1 MRANIPL
8 VAALLAVA
16 GCNKKAANP
25 ASAVQTAAIAR
36 QDLIVDVE
44 ATGVIQPINAVQVRS
59 KASGQIMKMPA
70 ELGSRVKPGDLL
82 VQVDPRQVTNNY
94 DQAKAALQAA
104 QANLTVTKTQL
115 DRAEGLAKAGV
126 LTAPDLETAQLNYA
140 NAQSAVAAAK
150 TNLDNAQIALE
161 DARIESPIT
170 GVVIEKD
177 VSLGQVISSA
187 TNNAGGGTLL
197 LQMADLGQVMDS
209 TLVSESDIGNVKPG
223 QKATVKVDAYP
234 NRAFTGTVEKIAPE
248 ATVQQSVTMFPVL
261 IRLDNKDGAL
271 MPGMNS
277 DVSVLVE
284 QRTNVLTVPNDALR
298 TPREGAQVAEALGLD
313 PTTVTD
319 EVKTQLARLH
329 PGAGRASPN
338 ATGDTAA
345 AAGMIDPADS
355 AAQPARARGAGGAAG
370 AGGAGGANGRRGARG
385 GAGANGGG
393 NGGGGFG
400 AQTGSVSSTSEFGA
414 GSTRHT
420 GLVFVAQN
428 GTFVPRVVSL
438 GVANYDVTE
447 VTNGLAEGDQV
458 ALVTTA
464 MLLQAQTARQQRIKS
479 FTALPGMNSQ
489 QSTPRGGAGGGGR
502 GGGGRP

>member
-1 MRANIPL
+1 MRPYIPL
-8 VAALLAVA
+8 AAALVVVA
-16 GCNKKAANP
+16 GCTKKSANP
-25 ASAVQTAAIAR
+25 ASAIQTATIAR
-36 QDLIVDVE
+36 QDLVVDVE

-59 KASGQIMKMPA
+59 KASGQIMKMPV

-94 DQAKAALQAA
+94 NQAKAALLAA

-115 DRAEGLAKAGV
+115 DRANSLAQAGV

-140 NAQSAVAAAK
+140 NAQSSVAAAK

-161 DARIESPIT
+161 DARIAAPIN

-277 DVSVLVE
+277 DVSVLVQ

-313 PTTVTD
+313 PTKVTD
-319 EVKTQLARLH
+319 EVKTQLASLH

-355 AAQPARARGAGGAAG
+355 AAPPARARGAGGASS
-370 AGGAGGANGRRGARG
+370 AGGANARRSARG
-385 GAGANGGG
+385 GGANGGATG
-393 NGGGGFG
+393 AAGFG
-400 AQTGSVSSTSEFGA
+400 AQAGGVSTGSEFGA

-420 GLVFVAQN
+420 GLVFLAQN

-438 GVANYDVTE
+438 GAANYDVTE
-447 VTNGLAEGDQV
+447 VTSGLAEGDQV

-464 MLLQAQTARQQRIKS
+464 MLLQAQNARQQRIKS

-489 QSTPRGGAGGGGR
+489 QSTPRAGGR
-502 GGGGRP
+502 GGGGGRP

>member
-1 MRANIPL
+1 VRPYIPL
-8 VAALLAVA
+8 AAALIVVA
-16 GCNKKAANP
+16 GCTKKSANP
-25 ASAVQTAAIAR
+25 ASAIQTATIAR
-36 QDLIVDVE
+36 QDLVVDVE

-59 KASGQIMKMPA
+59 KASGQIMKMPV

-94 DQAKAALQAA
+94 NQAKAALLAA

-115 DRAEGLAKAGV
+115 DRANSLAQAGV

-140 NAQSAVAAAK
+140 NAQSSVAAAK

-161 DARIESPIT
+161 DARIAAPIN

-234 NRAFTGTVEKIAPE
+234 NRAFTGTVEKIAPQ

-277 DVSVLVE
+277 DVSVLVQ

-313 PTTVTD
+313 PTKVTD
-319 EVKTQLARLH
+319 EVKTQLASLH
-329 PGAGRASPN
+329 PGAGRTSPN

-355 AAQPARARGAGGAAG
+355 AARPARARGAGGAG
-370 AGGAGGANGRRGARG
+370 AANGRRSPRGGGGANG
-385 GAGANGGG
+385 GANGAA
-393 NGGGGFG
+393 GFG
-400 AQTGSVSSTSEFGA
+400 AQAGGVSTGSEFGA

-420 GLVFVAQN
+420 GLVFLAQN
-428 GTFVPRVVSL
+428 GTFVPRIVSL

-447 VTNGLAEGDQV
+447 VTSGLAEGDQV

-464 MLLQAQTARQQRIKS
+464 MLLQAQNARQQRIKS

-489 QSTPRGGAGGGGR
+489 QSTPRAGGR
-502 GGGGRP
+502 GGGGGRP

>member
-1 MRANIPL
+1 MRSYIPL
-8 VAALLAVA
+8 AAALIVVA

-25 ASAVQTAAIAR
+25 NSAIQTATIAK
-36 QDLIVDVE
+36 QDLIVNVE

-70 ELGSRVKPGDLL
+70 ELGSHVKPGDLL
-82 VQVDPRQVTNNY
+82 VQVDPRQVTNNF
-94 DQAKAALQAA
+94 DQAKAALLAA

-140 NAQSAVAAAK
+140 NAQSTVAAAK

-177 VSLGQVISSA
+177 VSIGQVISSA

-197 LQMADLGQVMDS
+197 LQMADLGEVMDS

-277 DVSVLVE
+277 DVSVLVQ
-284 QRTNVLTVPNDALR
+284 QRTNVLTVPNDAIR

-313 PTTVTD
+313 PTKVAD
-319 EVKTQLARLH
+319 QVKTQLASLH
-329 PGAGRASPN
+329 PGAGRNAPN

-345 AAGMIDPADS
+345 AAGMIDGSDS
-355 AAQPARARGAGGAAG
+355 AQGGQRARGAR
-370 AGGAGGANGRRGARG
+370 GGANGRRLARG
-385 GAGANGGG
+385 GAGAGAAGGG
-393 NGGGGFG
+393 QGGGGSG
-400 AQTGSVSSTSEFGA
+400 AQAGGGVSTGSEYGA

-420 GLVFVAQN
+420 GLVFLAQN
-428 GTFVPRVVSL
+428 GTFVPRVISL

-447 VTNGLAEGDQV
+447 VRSGLAEGDQV

-464 MLLQAQTARQQRIKS
+464 MLLQAQNARQQRIKS

-489 QSTPRGGAGGGGR
+489 TSTPRAGGGGR

>member
-1 MRANIPL
+1 MRPYIPL
-8 VAALLAVA
+8 AAALIVVA
-16 GCNKKAANP
+16 GCTKKSANP
-25 ASAVQTAAIAR
+25 ASAIQTASVSK
-36 QDLIVDVE
+36 QDLVVDVE

-59 KASGQIMKMPA
+59 KASGQIMKMPV

-94 DQAKAALQAA
+94 NQAKAALLASE
-104 QANLTVTKTQL
+104 ANLTVTKTQL
-115 DRAEGLAKAGV
+115 DRANSLASAGV

-140 NAQSAVAAAK
+140 NAQSSVAAAK

-161 DARIESPIT
+161 DAHIVAPIN

-234 NRAFTGTVEKIAPE
+234 NRAFIGTVEKIAPE

-277 DVSVLVE
+277 DVSVLVQ
-284 QRTNVLTVPNDALR
+284 QRSNVLTVPNDALR

-313 PTTVTD
+313 PTKVTD
-319 EVKTQLARLH
+319 EVKSQLASLH
-329 PGAGRASPN
+329 PGAGRTAPN

-345 AAGMIDPADS
+345 SAGMIDPADS
-355 AAQPARARGAGGAAG
+355 ASGARGARGGRGAG
-370 AGGAGGANGRRGARG
+370 AAGGANGRRFARG
-385 GAGANGGG
+385 GAAGNGGT
-393 NGGGGFG
+393 NGGGFG
-400 AQTGSVSSTSEFGA
+400 AQAGGVSTGAEFGA
-414 GSTRHT
+414 GSNRHT
-420 GLVFVAQN
+420 GLVFLAQN
-428 GTFVPRVVSL
+428 GTFVPRVISL

-447 VTNGLAEGDQV
+447 VTSGLAEGDQV

-464 MLLQAQTARQQRIKS
+464 MLLQAQNARQQRIKS
-479 FTALPGMNSQ
+479 FTSLPGMNSQ
-489 QSTPRGGAGGGGR
+489 QSKPR

>member
-1 MRANIPL
+1 VRPYIPL
-8 VAALLAVA
+8 AAALIVVV

-25 ASAVQTAAIAR
+25 NAAIQTASIAK

-59 KASGQIMKMPA
+59 KASGQIMKMPV

-94 DQAKAALQAA
+94 NQAKAAVQAA
-104 QANLTVTKTQL
+104 DANLTVTKTQL
-115 DRAEGLAKAGV
+115 DRAQSLASAGV
-126 LTAPDLETAQLNYA
+126 LTAPDLESAQLNYA
-140 NAQSAVAAAK
+140 NAQSMVAAAK

-161 DARIESPIT
+161 DARIAAPIT

-197 LQMADLGQVMDS
+197 LQMADLGEVMDS

-277 DVSVLVE
+277 DVSVLVQ
-284 QRTNVLTVPNDALR
+284 QRTNVLTVPNDAIR

-313 PTTVTD
+313 PTKVSD
-319 EVKTQLARLH
+319 QVKTQLASLH
-329 PGAGRASPN
+329 PGSGRTAPN
-338 ATGDTAA
+338 AAGDTAA
-345 AAGMIDPADS
+345 AAGMIDGPDS
-355 AAQPARARGAGGAAG
+355 AAGAKTGRRGR
-370 AGGAGGANGRRGARG
+370 GGAGGGGSARG
-385 GAGANGGG
+385 GAGAQ
-393 NGGGGFG
+393 GGGGFG
-400 AQTGSVSSTSEFGA
+400 GQAGGSSTASEYGA

-420 GLVFVAQN
+420 GLVFLAQN
-428 GTFVPRVVSL
+428 GTFVPRVISL

-447 VTNGLAEGDQV
+447 VRSGLAEGDQV

-479 FTALPGMNSQ
+479 FTALPGMNST
-489 QSTPRGGAGGGGR
+489 QSTPRGGGAR
-502 GGGGRP
+502 GGGRP

>member
-1 MRANIPL
+1 MRPYIPL
-8 VAALLAVA
+8 AAALIVVA
-16 GCNKKAANP
+16 GCSKKSANP
-25 ASAVQTAAIAR
+25 ASAIQTATIAK
-36 QDLIVDVE
+36 QDLVVDVE

-59 KASGQIMKMPA
+59 KASGQIMKMPV

-94 DQAKAALQAA
+94 NQAKAALQAA
-104 QANLTVTKTQL
+104 EANLTVTKTQL
-115 DRAEGLAKAGV
+115 DRANSLASAGV

-140 NAQSAVAAAK
+140 NAQSSVAAAK

-161 DARIESPIT
+161 DARIAAPIA

-234 NRAFTGTVEKIAPE
+234 NRAFTGTVEKIAPQ

-277 DVSVLVE
+277 DVSVLVQ

-313 PTTVTD
+313 PTKVTN
-319 EVKTQLARLH
+319 EVKTQLASLH
-329 PGAGRASPN
+329 PGAGRAAPN

-355 AAQPARARGAGGAAG
+355 SSAARAARGAR
-370 AGGAGGANGRRGARG
+370 AGGANGRQFAGRG
-385 GAGANGGG
+385 GAGGTAGTSGGG
-393 NGGGGFG
+393 PG
-400 AQTGSVSSTSEFGA
+400 AQAGGTSTGSEFGA

-420 GLVFVAQN
+420 GLVFLAQN

-447 VTNGLAEGDQV
+447 VTSGLAEGDQV

-464 MLLQAQTARQQRIKS
+464 MLLQAQNARQQRIKS
-479 FTALPGMNSQ
+479 FTALPGMSSQ
-489 QSTPRGGAGGGGR
+489 QSTPRGGGGR
-502 GGGGRP
+502 GGGRP

>member
-1 MRANIPL
+1 MRPYIPL
-8 VAALLAVA
+8 AAALLVVV

-25 ASAVQTAAIAR
+25 ASAVQVATIAK

-59 KASGQIMKMPA
+59 KASGQIIKMPV

-94 DQAKAALQAA
+94 NQAKAALLAA

-115 DRAEGLAKAGV
+115 DRANGLAKAGV

-161 DARIESPIT
+161 DAHIVAPIN

-234 NRAFTGTVEKIAPE
+234 NRAFVGTVEKIAPE

-261 IRLDNKDGAL
+261 IHLDNKDGAL

-277 DVSVLVE
+277 DVSVLVQ

-313 PTTVTD
+313 PVKVTN
-319 EVKTQLARLH
+319 EVKTY
-329 PGAGRASPN
+329 
-338 ATGDTAA
+338 
-345 AAGMIDPADS
+345 
-355 AAQPARARGAGGAAG
+355 
-370 AGGAGGANGRRGARG
+370 
-385 GAGANGGG
+385 
-393 NGGGGFG
+393 
-400 AQTGSVSSTSEFGA
+400 ST
-414 GSTRHT
+414 
-420 GLVFVAQN
+420 V
-428 GTFVPRVVSL
+428 
-438 GVANYDVTE
+438 
-447 VTNGLAEGDQV
+447 
-458 ALVTTA
+458 
-464 MLLQAQTARQQRIKS
+464 
-479 FTALPGMNSQ
+479 
-489 QSTPRGGAGGGGR
+489 
-502 GGGGRP
+502 

>member
-1 MRANIPL
+1 MRPYIPL
-8 VAALLAVA
+8 AAALLVVA
-16 GCNKKAANP
+16 GCNKKAASP
-25 ASAVQTAAIAR
+25 TSAIQTATIAK

-94 DQAKAALQAA
+94 NQAKAAVQAA
-104 QANLTVTKTQL
+104 QANLTVTKKQL

-140 NAQSAVAAAK
+140 NAQSSVAAAK

-197 LQMADLGQVMDS
+197 LQMADLGEVMDS

-234 NRAFTGTVEKIAPE
+234 NRAFLGTVEKIAPE

-277 DVSVLVE
+277 DVSVLVQ
-284 QRTNVLTVPNDALR
+284 QRMNVLAVPNDAIR

-313 PTTVTD
+313 PTKVAD
-319 EVKTQLARLH
+319 QVKTQLASLH
-329 PGAGRASPN
+329 PGAGRNAPN

-345 AAGMIDPADS
+345 AAGMIDGPDS
-355 AAQPARARGAGGAAG
+355 AQGGQRPKGAGGAA
-370 AGGAGGANGRRGARG
+370 AGRRARG
-385 GAGANGGG
+385 GTGGAAGQGAA
-393 NGGGGFG
+393 GFG
-400 AQTGSVSSTSEFGA
+400 AAAGSVSTGSEYGA

-420 GLVFVAQN
+420 GLVFLAQN
-428 GTFVPRVVSL
+428 GTFVPRIISL

-447 VTNGLAEGDQV
+447 VRSGLAEGDQV

-479 FTALPGMNSQ
+479 FTALPGMSSQ
-489 QSTPRGGAGGGGR
+489 KTPPRGGAGGGR
-502 GGGGRP
+502 GGGRP

>member
-1 MRANIPL
+1 MRPYIPL
-8 VAALLAVA
+8 AAALVVVA
-16 GCNKKAANP
+16 GCTKKSANP
-25 ASAVQTAAIAR
+25 ASAIQTATIAR
-36 QDLIVDVE
+36 QDLVVDVE

-59 KASGQIMKMPA
+59 KASGQIMKMPV

-94 DQAKAALQAA
+94 NQAKAALLAA

-115 DRAEGLAKAGV
+115 DRANSLAQAGV

-140 NAQSAVAAAK
+140 NAQSSVAAAK

-161 DARIESPIT
+161 DARIAAPIN

-277 DVSVLVE
+277 DVSVLVQ

-313 PTTVTD
+313 PTKVTD
-319 EVKTQLARLH
+319 EVKTQLASLH

-355 AAQPARARGAGGAAG
+355 GARPARARGAGGASS
-370 AGGAGGANGRRGARG
+370 AGGANARRSARG
-385 GAGANGGG
+385 GGANGGATG
-393 NGGGGFG
+393 AAGFG
-400 AQTGSVSSTSEFGA
+400 AQAGGVSTGSEFGA

-420 GLVFVAQN
+420 GLVFLAQN

-438 GVANYDVTE
+438 GAANYDVTE
-447 VTNGLAEGDQV
+447 VTSGLAEGDQV

-464 MLLQAQTARQQRIKS
+464 MLLQAQNARQQRIKS

-489 QSTPRGGAGGGGR
+489 QSTPRAGGR
-502 GGGGRP
+502 GGGGGRP

>member
-1 MRANIPL
+1 MRAYIPL
-8 VAALLAVA
+8 AAAMLVVA
-16 GCNKKAANP
+16 GCTKKPANP
-25 ASAVQTAAIAR
+25 SSAIQTATIAK

-94 DQAKAALQAA
+94 NQAKAALLAA

-140 NAQSAVAAAK
+140 NAQSTVAAAK

-177 VSLGQVISSA
+177 VSIGQVISSA

-277 DVSVLVE
+277 DVSVLVQ
-284 QRTNVLTVPNDALR
+284 QRTNVITVPNDAIR
-298 TPREGAQVAEALGLD
+298 TPREGAQVAQALGLD
-313 PTTVTD
+313 PTKVAD
-319 EVKTQLARLH
+319 EVKTQLASLH
-329 PGAGRASPN
+329 PGTGRTAPN

-345 AAGMIDPADS
+345 AAGMIDAPDS
-355 AAQPARARGAGGAAG
+355 TQGGQASRGQR
-370 AGGAGGANGRRGARG
+370 GGANGRRVARNGAGAAAG
-385 GAGANGGG
+385 GAGGQ
-393 NGGGGFG
+393 GGGGAQAG
-400 AQTGSVSSTSEFGA
+400 AGTSTGSEYGA

-420 GLVFVAQN
+420 GLVFLAQN
-428 GTFVPRVVSL
+428 GTFVPRVISL

-447 VTNGLAEGDQV
+447 VRSGLAEGDQV

-464 MLLQAQTARQQRIKS
+464 MLLQAQNARQQRIKS

-489 QSTPRGGAGGGGR
+489 QSTPRAGGGGAR

>member
-1 MRANIPL
+1 
-8 VAALLAVA
+8 
-16 GCNKKAANP
+16 
-25 ASAVQTAAIAR
+25 
-36 QDLIVDVE
+36 
-44 ATGVIQPINAVQVRS
+44 
-59 KASGQIMKMPA
+59 
-70 ELGSRVKPGDLL
+70 
-82 VQVDPRQVTNNY
+82 
-94 DQAKAALQAA
+94 
-104 QANLTVTKTQL
+104 
-115 DRAEGLAKAGV
+115 
-126 LTAPDLETAQLNYA
+126 
-140 NAQSAVAAAK
+140 VAAAK

-177 VSLGQVISSA
+177 VSIGQVISSA

-197 LQMADLGQVMDS
+197 LQMADLGEVMDS

-234 NRAFTGTVEKIAPE
+234 NRAFIGTVEKIAPE

-277 DVSVLVE
+277 DVSVLVQ
-284 QRTNVLTVPNDALR
+284 QRTNVVAVPNDAIR

-313 PTTVTD
+313 PTKVAD
-319 EVKTQLARLH
+319 EVKTQLASLH
-329 PGAGRASPN
+329 PGAGRTAPN

-345 AAGMIDPADS
+345 AAGMIDAPDS
-355 AAQPARARGAGGAAG
+355 TQAGQPQRGARA
-370 AGGAGGANGRRGARG
+370 GANGRRPARNGAG
-385 GAGANGGG
+385 GASGAGGQSGGQAGGG
-393 NGGGGFG
+393 MS
-400 AQTGSVSSTSEFGA
+400 TGSEYGA

-420 GLVFVAQN
+420 GLVFLAQN
-428 GTFVPRVVSL
+428 GTFVPRVISL

-447 VTNGLAEGDQV
+447 VRSGLAEGDQV

-489 QSTPRGGAGGGGR
+489 TSTPRGGAGR
-502 GGGGRP
+502 GGGRP

>member
-1 MRANIPL
+1 VRPYIPL
-8 VAALLAVA
+8 AAALIVVA
-16 GCNKKAANP
+16 GCSKKSANP
-25 ASAVQTAAIAR
+25 ASAIQTATIAK
-36 QDLIVDVE
+36 QDLVVDVE

-59 KASGQIMKMPA
+59 KASGQIMKMPV

-94 DQAKAALQAA
+94 NQAKAALQAA
-104 QANLTVTKTQL
+104 EANLTVTKTQL
-115 DRAEGLAKAGV
+115 DRANSLASAGV

-140 NAQSAVAAAK
+140 NAQSSVAAAK

-161 DARIESPIT
+161 DARIAAPIA

-234 NRAFTGTVEKIAPE
+234 NRAFTGTVEKIAPQ

-277 DVSVLVE
+277 DVSVLVQ

-313 PTTVTD
+313 PTKVTN
-319 EVKTQLARLH
+319 EVKTQLASLH
-329 PGAGRASPN
+329 PGAGRAAPN

-355 AAQPARARGAGGAAG
+355 SSAARAARGAR
-370 AGGAGGANGRRGARG
+370 AGGANGRQFAGRG
-385 GAGANGGG
+385 GAGGTAGTSGGG
-393 NGGGGFG
+393 LG
-400 AQTGSVSSTSEFGA
+400 AQPGGTSTGSEFGA

-420 GLVFVAQN
+420 GLVFLAQN

-447 VTNGLAEGDQV
+447 VTSGLAEGDQV

-464 MLLQAQTARQQRIKS
+464 MLLQAQNARQQRIKS
-479 FTALPGMNSQ
+479 FTALPGMSSQ
-489 QSTPRGGAGGGGR
+489 QSTPRSGGSR

>member
-1 MRANIPL
+1 VRPYIPL
-8 VAALLAVA
+8 AAALVVVA
-16 GCNKKAANP
+16 GCTKKSANP
-25 ASAVQTAAIAR
+25 ASAIQTATIAR
-36 QDLIVDVE
+36 QDLVVDVE

-59 KASGQIMKMPA
+59 KASGQIMKMPV

-94 DQAKAALQAA
+94 NQAKAALLAA

-115 DRAEGLAKAGV
+115 DRANSLAQAGV

-140 NAQSAVAAAK
+140 NAQSSVAAAK

-161 DARIESPIT
+161 DARIAAPIN

-277 DVSVLVE
+277 DVSVLVQ

-313 PTTVTD
+313 PTKVTD
-319 EVKTQLARLH
+319 EVKTQLASLH

-355 AAQPARARGAGGAAG
+355 AARPARARGAGGASS
-370 AGGAGGANGRRGARG
+370 AGGANARQSARG
-385 GAGANGGG
+385 GGANGGATG
-393 NGGGGFG
+393 AAGFG
-400 AQTGSVSSTSEFGA
+400 AQAGGVSTGSEFGA

-420 GLVFVAQN
+420 GLVFLAQN

-438 GVANYDVTE
+438 GAANYDVTE
-447 VTNGLAEGDQV
+447 VTSGLAEGDQV

-464 MLLQAQTARQQRIKS
+464 MLLQAQNARQQRIKS

-489 QSTPRGGAGGGGR
+489 QSTPRAGGR
-502 GGGGRP
+502 GGGGGRP

>member
-1 MRANIPL
+1 
-8 VAALLAVA
+8 
-16 GCNKKAANP
+16 
-25 ASAVQTAAIAR
+25 
-36 QDLIVDVE
+36 
-44 ATGVIQPINAVQVRS
+44 VQVRS
-59 KASGQIMKMPA
+59 KASGQIMKMPV

-94 DQAKAALQAA
+94 NQAKAALLAA

-115 DRAEGLAKAGV
+115 DRANSLAQAGV

-140 NAQSAVAAAK
+140 NAQSSVAAAK

-161 DARIESPIT
+161 DARIAAPIN

-277 DVSVLVE
+277 DVSVLVQ

-313 PTTVTD
+313 PTKVTD
-319 EVKTQLARLH
+319 EVKTQLASLH

-355 AAQPARARGAGGAAG
+355 AARPARARGAGGASS
-370 AGGAGGANGRRGARG
+370 AGGANARQSARG
-385 GAGANGGG
+385 GGANGGATG
-393 NGGGGFG
+393 AAGFG
-400 AQTGSVSSTSEFGA
+400 AQAGGVSTGSEFGA

-420 GLVFVAQN
+420 GLVFLAQN

-438 GVANYDVTE
+438 GAANYDVTE
-447 VTNGLAEGDQV
+447 VTSGLAEGDQV

-464 MLLQAQTARQQRIKS
+464 MLLQAQNARQQRIKS

-489 QSTPRGGAGGGGR
+489 QSTPRAGGR
-502 GGGGRP
+502 GGGGGRP

>member
-1 MRANIPL
+1 MRAYIPL
-8 VAALLAVA
+8 AAAMLVVA
-16 GCNKKAANP
+16 GCTKKPANP
-25 ASAVQTAAIAR
+25 SSAIQTATIAK

-94 DQAKAALQAA
+94 NQAKAALLAA

-140 NAQSAVAAAK
+140 NAQSTVAAAK

-177 VSLGQVISSA
+177 VSIGQVISSA

-277 DVSVLVE
+277 DVSVLVQ
-284 QRTNVLTVPNDALR
+284 QRTNVIAVPNDAIR

-313 PTTVTD
+313 PTKVAG
-319 EVKTQLARLH
+319 EVKTQLASLH
-329 PGAGRASPN
+329 PGTGRTAPN

-345 AAGMIDPADS
+345 AAGMIDAPDS
-355 AAQPARARGAGGAAG
+355 TQAGQASRGQRGGANGRRVARNGAGGAAG
-370 AGGAGGANGRRGARG
+370 GAGGQ
-385 GAGANGGG
+385 
-393 NGGGGFG
+393 GGGGAQPG
-400 AQTGSVSSTSEFGA
+400 AGTSTGSEYGA

-420 GLVFVAQN
+420 GLVFLAQN
-428 GTFVPRVVSL
+428 GTFVPRVISL

-447 VTNGLAEGDQV
+447 VRSGLAEGDQV

-464 MLLQAQTARQQRIKS
+464 MLLQAQNARQQRIKS

-489 QSTPRGGAGGGGR
+489 QSTPRAGGGGAR

>member
-1 MRANIPL
+1 MRPYIPL
-8 VAALLAVA
+8 AAALIVVA
-16 GCNKKAANP
+16 GCSKKSANP
-25 ASAVQTAAIAR
+25 ASAIQTATIAK
-36 QDLIVDVE
+36 QDLVVDVE

-59 KASGQIMKMPA
+59 KASGQIMKMPV

-94 DQAKAALQAA
+94 NQSKAALQAA
-104 QANLTVTKTQL
+104 EANLTVTKTQL
-115 DRAEGLAKAGV
+115 DRANSLASAGV

-140 NAQSAVAAAK
+140 NAQSSVAAAK

-161 DARIESPIT
+161 DAHISAPIT

-277 DVSVLVE
+277 DVSVLVQ

-313 PTTVTD
+313 PTKVTD
-319 EVKTQLARLH
+319 EVKTQLASLH

-355 AAQPARARGAGGAAG
+355 AARPARGRGAGGASS
-370 AGGAGGANGRRGARG
+370 AGGANARRSARG
-385 GAGANGGG
+385 GGANGGATG
-393 NGGGGFG
+393 AAGFG
-400 AQTGSVSSTSEFGA
+400 AQAGGVSTGSEFGA

-420 GLVFVAQN
+420 GLVFLAQN

-438 GVANYDVTE
+438 GAANYDVTE
-447 VTNGLAEGDQV
+447 VTSGLAEGDQV

-464 MLLQAQTARQQRIKS
+464 MLLQAQNARQQRIKS

-489 QSTPRGGAGGGGR
+489 QSTPRAGGR
-502 GGGGRP
+502 GGGGGRP

>member
-1 MRANIPL
+1 MRPYIPL
-8 VAALLAVA
+8 AAALVVVA
-16 GCNKKAANP
+16 GCTKKSANP
-25 ASAVQTAAIAR
+25 ASAIQTATIAR
-36 QDLIVDVE
+36 QDLVVDVE

-59 KASGQIMKMPA
+59 KASGQIMKMPV

-94 DQAKAALQAA
+94 NQAKAALLAA

-115 DRAEGLAKAGV
+115 DRANSLAQAGV

-140 NAQSAVAAAK
+140 NAQSSVAAAK

-161 DARIESPIT
+161 DARIAAPIN

-277 DVSVLVE
+277 DVSVLVQ

-313 PTTVTD
+313 PTKVTD
-319 EVKTQLARLH
+319 EVKTQLASLH

-355 AAQPARARGAGGAAG
+355 AARPARARGAGGASS
-370 AGGAGGANGRRGARG
+370 AGGANARRSARG
-385 GAGANGGG
+385 GGANGGATG
-393 NGGGGFG
+393 AAGFG
-400 AQTGSVSSTSEFGA
+400 AQAGGVSTGSEFGA

-420 GLVFVAQN
+420 GLVFLAQN

-438 GVANYDVTE
+438 GAANYDVTE
-447 VTNGLAEGDQV
+447 VTSGLAEGDQV

-464 MLLQAQTARQQRIKS
+464 MLLQAQNARQQRIKS

-489 QSTPRGGAGGGGR
+489 QSTPRAGGR
-502 GGGGRP
+502 GGGGGRP

>member
-1 MRANIPL
+1 MRPYIPL
-8 VAALLAVA
+8 VAALIAVA
-16 GCNKKAANP
+16 GCTKKSANP
-25 ASAVQTAAIAR
+25 ASAIQTATIAK
-36 QDLIVDVE
+36 QDLVVDVE

-59 KASGQIMKMPA
+59 KASGQIMKMPV

-94 DQAKAALQAA
+94 NQAKAALLAA

-115 DRAEGLAKAGV
+115 DRANSLAQAGV

-140 NAQSAVAAAK
+140 NAQSSVAAAK

-161 DARIESPIT
+161 DARIAAPIN

-277 DVSVLVE
+277 DVSVLVQ

-313 PTTVTD
+313 PTKVTD
-319 EVKTQLARLH
+319 EVKTQLASLH

-355 AAQPARARGAGGAAG
+355 AARPARARGAGGASS
-370 AGGAGGANGRRGARG
+370 AGGANARRSARG
-385 GAGANGGG
+385 GGANGGATG
-393 NGGGGFG
+393 AAGFG
-400 AQTGSVSSTSEFGA
+400 AQAGGVSTGSEFGA

-420 GLVFVAQN
+420 GLVFLAQN

-438 GVANYDVTE
+438 GAANYDVTE
-447 VTNGLAEGDQV
+447 VTSGLAEGDQV

-464 MLLQAQTARQQRIKS
+464 MLLQAQNARQQRIKS

-489 QSTPRGGAGGGGR
+489 QSTPRAGGR
-502 GGGGRP
+502 GGGGGRP

>member
-1 MRANIPL
+1 VRPYIPL
-8 VAALLAVA
+8 AAAVIVVA
-16 GCNKKAANP
+16 GCTKKSASP
-25 ASAVQTAAIAR
+25 AKAIQTATIAR
-36 QDLIVDVE
+36 QDLVVDVE

-59 KASGQIMKMPA
+59 KASGQIMKMPV

-94 DQAKAALQAA
+94 NQAKAALLAA

-115 DRAEGLAKAGV
+115 DRANSLAQAGV

-140 NAQSAVAAAK
+140 NAQSSVAAAK

-161 DARIESPIT
+161 DARIAAPIN

-277 DVSVLVE
+277 DVSVLVQ

-313 PTTVTD
+313 PTKVTD
-319 EVKTQLARLH
+319 EVKTQLASLH
-329 PGAGRASPN
+329 PGAGRTAPN

-355 AAQPARARGAGGAAG
+355 AARPARARGAGGAGGATGRRAAG
-370 AGGAGGANGRRGARG
+370 AGGGANGA
-385 GAGANGGG
+385 A
-393 NGGGGFG
+393 GFG
-400 AQTGSVSSTSEFGA
+400 AQAGGVSTGSEFGA

-420 GLVFVAQN
+420 GLVFLAQN

-447 VTNGLAEGDQV
+447 VTSGLAEGDQV

-464 MLLQAQTARQQRIKS
+464 MLLQAQNARQQRIKS

-489 QSTPRGGAGGGGR
+489 QSTPRAGGAGARG

>member
-1 MRANIPL
+1 VRPYIPL
-8 VAALLAVA
+8 AAALIVVA
-16 GCNKKAANP
+16 GCSKKSANP
-25 ASAVQTAAIAR
+25 ASAIQTATIAK
-36 QDLIVDVE
+36 QDLVVDVE

-59 KASGQIMKMPA
+59 KASGQIMKMPV

-94 DQAKAALQAA
+94 NQAKAALQAA
-104 QANLTVTKTQL
+104 EANLTVTKTQL
-115 DRAEGLAKAGV
+115 DRANSLASAGV

-140 NAQSAVAAAK
+140 NAQSSVAAAK

-161 DARIESPIT
+161 DARIAAPIA

-234 NRAFTGTVEKIAPE
+234 NRAFTGTVEKIAPQ

-277 DVSVLVE
+277 DVSVLVQ

-313 PTTVTD
+313 PTKVTN
-319 EVKTQLARLH
+319 EVKTQLASLH
-329 PGAGRASPN
+329 PGAGRAAPN

-355 AAQPARARGAGGAAG
+355 SSAARAAHGAR
-370 AGGAGGANGRRGARG
+370 AGGANGRQFAGRG
-385 GAGANGGG
+385 GAGGTAGTSGGG
-393 NGGGGFG
+393 PG
-400 AQTGSVSSTSEFGA
+400 AQAGGTSTGSEFGA

-420 GLVFVAQN
+420 GLVFLAQN

-447 VTNGLAEGDQV
+447 VTSGLAEGDQV

-464 MLLQAQTARQQRIKS
+464 MLLQAQNARQQRIKS
-479 FTALPGMNSQ
+479 FTALPGMSSQ
-489 QSTPRGGAGGGGR
+489 QSTPRGGGGR
-502 GGGGRP
+502 GGGRP

>member
-1 MRANIPL
+1 MRLYIPL
-8 VAALLAVA
+8 AAALIVVA
-16 GCNKKAANP
+16 GCTKKSANP
-25 ASAVQTAAIAR
+25 ANAIQTAAVSK
-36 QDLIVDVE
+36 QDLVVDVE

-59 KASGQIMKMPA
+59 KASGQIMKMPV

-94 DQAKAALQAA
+94 NQAKAALLAA
-104 QANLTVTKTQL
+104 EANLTVTKTQL
-115 DRAEGLAKAGV
+115 DRANSLASAGV

-140 NAQSAVAAAK
+140 NAQSQVAAAK

-161 DARIESPIT
+161 DAHISAPIN

-234 NRAFTGTVEKIAPE
+234 NRAFIGTVEKIAPE

-277 DVSVLVE
+277 DVSVLVQ
-284 QRTNVLTVPNDALR
+284 QRSNVLTVPNDALR

-313 PTTVTD
+313 PTKVAD
-319 EVKTQLARLH
+319 EVKTQLASLH
-329 PGAGRASPN
+329 PGAGRRSPN

-345 AAGMIDPADS
+345 SAGMIDPADS
-355 AAQPARARGAGGAAG
+355 AAGARGARGAGGAD
-370 AGGAGGANGRRGARG
+370 GRRFARG
-385 GAGANGGG
+385 GAGG
-393 NGGGGFG
+393 NSGTGGGFG
-400 AQTGSVSSTSEFGA
+400 AQAGGMPTGSEFGA
-414 GSTRHT
+414 GSNRHT
-420 GLVFVAQN
+420 GLVFLAQN

-447 VTNGLAEGDQV
+447 VTSGLAEGDQV

-464 MLLQAQTARQQRIKS
+464 MLLQAQNARQQRIKS
-479 FTALPGMNSQ
+479 FTSLPGMNSQ
-489 QSTPRGGAGGGGR
+489 QNKPRGGAVTR
-502 GGGGRP
+502 GGGRP

>member
-1 MRANIPL
+1 
-8 VAALLAVA
+8 V
-16 GCNKKAANP
+16 
-25 ASAVQTAAIAR
+25 
-36 QDLIVDVE
+36 
-44 ATGVIQPINAVQVRS
+44 
-59 KASGQIMKMPA
+59 

-94 DQAKAALQAA
+94 NQAKAALLAA

-115 DRAEGLAKAGV
+115 DRANSLAQAGV

-140 NAQSAVAAAK
+140 NAQSSVAAAK

-161 DARIESPIT
+161 DARIAAPIN

-277 DVSVLVE
+277 DVSVLVQ

-313 PTTVTD
+313 PTKVTD
-319 EVKTQLARLH
+319 EVKTQLASLH

-355 AAQPARARGAGGAAG
+355 AARPARARGAGGASS
-370 AGGAGGANGRRGARG
+370 AGGANARRSARG
-385 GAGANGGG
+385 GGANGGATG
-393 NGGGGFG
+393 AAGFG
-400 AQTGSVSSTSEFGA
+400 AQAGGVSTGSEFGA

-420 GLVFVAQN
+420 GLVFLAQN

-438 GVANYDVTE
+438 GAANYDVTE
-447 VTNGLAEGDQV
+447 VTSGLAEGDQV

-464 MLLQAQTARQQRIKS
+464 MLLQAQNARQQRIKS

-489 QSTPRGGAGGGGR
+489 QSTPRAGGR
-502 GGGGRP
+502 GGGGGRP

>member
-1 MRANIPL
+1 MRAYIPL
-8 VAALLAVA
+8 AAAMLVVA
-16 GCNKKAANP
+16 GCTKKPANP
-25 ASAVQTAAIAR
+25 SSAIQTATIAK

-94 DQAKAALQAA
+94 NQAKAALLAA

-140 NAQSAVAAAK
+140 NAQSTVAAAK

-177 VSLGQVISSA
+177 VSIGQVISSA

-277 DVSVLVE
+277 DVSVLVQ
-284 QRTNVLTVPNDALR
+284 QRTNVITVPNDAIR

-313 PTTVTD
+313 PTKVAD
-319 EVKTQLARLH
+319 EVKTQLASLH
-329 PGAGRASPN
+329 PGTGRTAPN

-345 AAGMIDPADS
+345 AAGMIDAPDS
-355 AAQPARARGAGGAAG
+355 TQAGQASRGQRGGANGRRVARNGAGGAAG
-370 AGGAGGANGRRGARG
+370 GAGGQ
-385 GAGANGGG
+385 
-393 NGGGGFG
+393 GGGGAQAG
-400 AQTGSVSSTSEFGA
+400 AGTSTGSEYGA

-420 GLVFVAQN
+420 GLVFLAQN
-428 GTFVPRVVSL
+428 GTFVPRVISL

-447 VTNGLAEGDQV
+447 VRSGLAEGDQV

-464 MLLQAQTARQQRIKS
+464 MLLQAQNARQQRIKS

-489 QSTPRGGAGGGGR
+489 QSTPRAGGGGAR

>member
-1 MRANIPL
+1 VRPYIPL
-8 VAALLAVA
+8 AAALVVVA
-16 GCNKKAANP
+16 GCTKKSANP
-25 ASAVQTAAIAR
+25 ASAIQTATIAR
-36 QDLIVDVE
+36 QDLVVDVE

-59 KASGQIMKMPA
+59 KASGQIMKMPV

-94 DQAKAALQAA
+94 NQAKAALLAA

-115 DRAEGLAKAGV
+115 DRANSLAQAGV

-140 NAQSAVAAAK
+140 NAQSSVAAAK

-161 DARIESPIT
+161 DARIAAPIN

-277 DVSVLVE
+277 DVSVLVQ

-313 PTTVTD
+313 PTKVTD
-319 EVKTQLARLH
+319 EVKTQLASLH

-355 AAQPARARGAGGAAG
+355 AARPARARGAGGASS
-370 AGGAGGANGRRGARG
+370 AGGANARQSARG
-385 GAGANGGG
+385 GGANGGATG
-393 NGGGGFG
+393 AAGFG
-400 AQTGSVSSTSEFGA
+400 AQAGGVSTGSEFGA

-420 GLVFVAQN
+420 GLVFLAQN

-438 GVANYDVTE
+438 GAANYDVTE
-447 VTNGLAEGDQV
+447 VTSGLAEGAQV

-464 MLLQAQTARQQRIKS
+464 MLLQAQNARQQRIKS

-489 QSTPRGGAGGGGR
+489 QSTPRAGGR
-502 GGGGRP
+502 GGGGKP

>member
-1 MRANIPL
+1 MRPYIPL
-8 VAALLAVA
+8 AAALLVVV

-25 ASAVQTAAIAR
+25 ASAVQVATIAK

-59 KASGQIMKMPA
+59 KASGQIIKMPV

-94 DQAKAALQAA
+94 NQAKAALLAA

-115 DRAEGLAKAGV
+115 DRANGLAKAGV

-161 DARIESPIT
+161 DAHIVAPIN

-234 NRAFTGTVEKIAPE
+234 NRAFVGTVEKIAPE

-277 DVSVLVE
+277 DVSVLVQ

-313 PTTVTD
+313 PAKVTS
-319 EVKTQLARLH
+319 EVKTQLASLH
-329 PGAGRASPN
+329 PGAGTAAPN

-355 AAQPARARGAGGAAG
+355 TAGAARQRGARGAAG
-370 AGGAGGANGRRGARG
+370 AAGRRSARGGGGANG
-385 GAGANGGG
+385 NGGG
-393 NGGGGFG
+393 AFA
-400 AQTGSVSSTSEFGA
+400 AQTGGLSTGSEFGV
-414 GSTRHT
+414 GSNRHT
-420 GLVFVAQN
+420 GLVFLAQN

-447 VTNGLAEGDQV
+447 VKSGLAEGDQV

-464 MLLQAQTARQQRIKS
+464 MLLQAQNARQQRIKS

-489 QSTPRGGAGGGGR
+489 QSTPRAGAAR
-502 GGGGRP
+502 GGGGGGARRP

>member
-1 MRANIPL
+1 MRPYIPLAAALL
-8 VAALLAVA
+8 VAA
-16 GCNKKAANP
+16 GCTKKAANP
-25 ASAVQTAAIAR
+25 ASAIQTAAVTR

-59 KASGQIMKMPA
+59 KASGQIIKMPV

-94 DQAKAALQAA
+94 NQAKAALLAA

-115 DRAEGLAKAGV
+115 DRAEALAKAGV

-140 NAQSAVAAAK
+140 NAQSQVAAAK

-161 DARIESPIT
+161 DAHITAPIN
-170 GVVIEKD
+170 GVMIEKD

-234 NRAFTGTVEKIAPE
+234 NRAFIGTVEKIAPE

-277 DVSVLVE
+277 DVSVLVQ
-284 QRTNVLTVPNDALR
+284 QRSNVLTVPNDALR

-313 PTTVTD
+313 PTKVTD
-319 EVKTQLARLH
+319 EVKTQLASLH
-329 PGAGRASPN
+329 PGAGRAAPN

-345 AAGMIDPADS
+345 GAGMIDPRDS
-355 AAQPARARGAGGAAG
+355 TAGGKAAGGARTGGAAGRRSARGGAGGAAG
-370 AGGAGGANGRRGARG
+370 AASAN
-385 GAGANGGG
+385 
-393 NGGGGFG
+393 GGGFG
-400 AQTGSVSSTSEFGA
+400 AQAGGVSTASQFGA
-414 GSTRHT
+414 GSNRHT
-420 GLVFVAQN
+420 GLVFLAQN
-428 GTFVPRVVSL
+428 GTFVPRVISL

-447 VTNGLAEGDQV
+447 VTSGLAEGDQV

-464 MLLQAQTARQQRIKS
+464 MLLQAQNARQQRIKS
-479 FTALPGMNSQ
+479 FTSLPGMNSQ
-489 QSTPRGGAGGGGR
+489 QNTQRSGAAKSGGGGGR
-502 GGGGRP
+502 GGGRP

>member
-1 MRANIPL
+1 MRPYIPL
-8 VAALLAVA
+8 AAALIVVA
-16 GCNKKAANP
+16 GCTKKSANP
-25 ASAVQTAAIAR
+25 ASAIHTATIAR
-36 QDLIVDVE
+36 QDLVVDVE

-59 KASGQIMKMPA
+59 KASGQIMKMPV

-94 DQAKAALQAA
+94 NQAKAALLAA

-115 DRAEGLAKAGV
+115 DRANSLAQAGV

-140 NAQSAVAAAK
+140 NAQSSVAAAK

-161 DARIESPIT
+161 DARIAAPIN

-277 DVSVLVE
+277 DVSVLVQ

-313 PTTVTD
+313 PTKVTD
-319 EVKTQLARLH
+319 EVKTQLASLH

-355 AAQPARARGAGGAAG
+355 AARPARARGAGGVSS
-370 AGGAGGANGRRGARG
+370 AGGANARRSARG
-385 GAGANGGG
+385 GGANGGATG
-393 NGGGGFG
+393 AAGFG
-400 AQTGSVSSTSEFGA
+400 AQAGGVSTGSEFGA

-420 GLVFVAQN
+420 GLVFLAQN

-438 GVANYDVTE
+438 GAANYDVTE
-447 VTNGLAEGDQV
+447 VTSGLAEGDQV

-464 MLLQAQTARQQRIKS
+464 MLLQAQNARQQRIKS

-489 QSTPRGGAGGGGR
+489 QSTPRAGGR
-502 GGGGRP
+502 GGGGGRP

>member
-1 MRANIPL
+1 MRPYIPL
-8 VAALLAVA
+8 AAALVVVA
-16 GCNKKAANP
+16 GCTKKSANP
-25 ASAVQTAAIAR
+25 ASAIQTATIAR
-36 QDLIVDVE
+36 QDLVVDVE

-59 KASGQIMKMPA
+59 KASGQIMKMPV

-94 DQAKAALQAA
+94 NQAKAALLAA

-115 DRAEGLAKAGV
+115 DRANSLAQAGV

-140 NAQSAVAAAK
+140 NAQSSVAAAK

-161 DARIESPIT
+161 DARIAAPIN

-234 NRAFTGTVEKIAPE
+234 NRAFTGTVEKIAPQ

-277 DVSVLVE
+277 DVSVLVQ

-313 PTTVTD
+313 PTKVTD
-319 EVKTQLARLH
+319 EVKTQLASLH

-355 AAQPARARGAGGAAG
+355 AARPARARGAGGASS
-370 AGGAGGANGRRGARG
+370 AGGANARQSARG
-385 GAGANGGG
+385 GGANGGATG
-393 NGGGGFG
+393 AAGFG
-400 AQTGSVSSTSEFGA
+400 AQAGGVSTGSEFGA

-420 GLVFVAQN
+420 GLVFLAQN

-438 GVANYDVTE
+438 GAANYDVTE
-447 VTNGLAEGDQV
+447 VTSGLAEGDQV

-464 MLLQAQTARQQRIKS
+464 MLLQAQNARQQRIKS

-489 QSTPRGGAGGGGR
+489 QSTPRAGGR
-502 GGGGRP
+502 GGGGGRP

>member
-1 MRANIPL
+1 VRPYIPL
-8 VAALLAVA
+8 AAALVVVA
-16 GCNKKAANP
+16 GCTKKSANP
-25 ASAVQTAAIAR
+25 ASAIQTATIAR
-36 QDLIVDVE
+36 QDLVVDVE

-59 KASGQIMKMPA
+59 KASGQIMKMPV

-94 DQAKAALQAA
+94 NQAKAALLAA

-115 DRAEGLAKAGV
+115 DRANSLAQAGV

-140 NAQSAVAAAK
+140 NAQSSVAAAK

-161 DARIESPIT
+161 DARIAAPIN

-277 DVSVLVE
+277 DVSVLVQ

-313 PTTVTD
+313 PTKVTD
-319 EVKTQLARLH
+319 EVKTQLASLH

-355 AAQPARARGAGGAAG
+355 AARPARARGAGGASS
-370 AGGAGGANGRRGARG
+370 AGGANARRSARG
-385 GAGANGGG
+385 GGANGGATG
-393 NGGGGFG
+393 AAGFG
-400 AQTGSVSSTSEFGA
+400 AQAGGVSTGSEFGA

-420 GLVFVAQN
+420 GLVFLAQN

-438 GVANYDVTE
+438 GAANYDVTE
-447 VTNGLAEGDQV
+447 VTSGLAEGDQV

-464 MLLQAQTARQQRIKS
+464 MLLQAQNARQQRIKS

-489 QSTPRGGAGGGGR
+489 QSTPRAGGR
-502 GGGGRP
+502 GGGGGRP

>member
-1 MRANIPL
+1 MRPYIPL
-8 VAALLAVA
+8 VAALIAVA
-16 GCNKKAANP
+16 GCTKKSANP
-25 ASAVQTAAIAR
+25 ASAIQTATIAK
-36 QDLIVDVE
+36 QDLVVDVE

-59 KASGQIMKMPA
+59 KASGQIMKMPV

-94 DQAKAALQAA
+94 NQAKAALLAA

-115 DRAEGLAKAGV
+115 DRANSLAQAGV

-140 NAQSAVAAAK
+140 NAQSSVAAAK

-161 DARIESPIT
+161 DARIAAPIN

-277 DVSVLVE
+277 DVSVLVQ

-313 PTTVTD
+313 PTKVTD
-319 EVKTQLARLH
+319 EVKTQLASLH

-355 AAQPARARGAGGAAG
+355 AARPARAQGAGSASGAG
-370 AGGAGGANGRRGARG
+370 ARRSARAGGGANG
-385 GAGANGGG
+385 GANGAA
-393 NGGGGFG
+393 GFG
-400 AQTGSVSSTSEFGA
+400 AQAGGVSTGTEFGA

-420 GLVFVAQN
+420 GLVFLAQN

-447 VTNGLAEGDQV
+447 VTSGLAEGDQV

-464 MLLQAQTARQQRIKS
+464 MLLQAQNARQQRIKS

-489 QSTPRGGAGGGGR
+489 QSTPRAGGR
-502 GGGGRP
+502 GGGGGRP

>member
-1 MRANIPL
+1 VRPYIPL
-8 VAALLAVA
+8 VAALIAVA
-16 GCNKKAANP
+16 GCTKKSANP
-25 ASAVQTAAIAR
+25 ASAIQTATIAK
-36 QDLIVDVE
+36 QDLVVDVE

-59 KASGQIMKMPA
+59 KASGQIMKMPV

-94 DQAKAALQAA
+94 NQAKAALLAA

-115 DRAEGLAKAGV
+115 DRANSLAQAGV

-140 NAQSAVAAAK
+140 NAQSSVAAAK

-161 DARIESPIT
+161 DARIAAPIN

-277 DVSVLVE
+277 DVSVLVQ

-313 PTTVTD
+313 PTKVTD
-319 EVKTQLARLH
+319 EVKTQLASLH

-355 AAQPARARGAGGAAG
+355 AARPARARGAGGASS
-370 AGGAGGANGRRGARG
+370 AGGANARRSARG
-385 GAGANGGG
+385 GGANGGATG
-393 NGGGGFG
+393 AAGFG
-400 AQTGSVSSTSEFGA
+400 AQAGGVSTGSEFGA

-420 GLVFVAQN
+420 GLVFLAQN

-438 GVANYDVTE
+438 GAANYDVTE
-447 VTNGLAEGDQV
+447 VTSGLAEGDQV

-464 MLLQAQTARQQRIKS
+464 MLLQAQNARQQRIKS

-489 QSTPRGGAGGGGR
+489 QSTPRAGGR
-502 GGGGRP
+502 GGGGGRP